1 MTGRSTT
8 FDNYSKSEGRRVS
21 RAIKAALARIEERDP
36 KLGGV
41 LRESIEMGQF
51 FSYSS
56 NGRGRRRKVK
66 K

>member
-1 MTGRSTT
+1 MRTRKAPGDR
-8 FDNYSKSEGRRVS
+8 KSEGRRVS
-21 RAIKAALARIEERDP
+21 RAIKAALECIEERDP

-51 FSYSS
+51 FSYSP
-56 NGRGRRRKVK
+56 NGRRRRRKVK

>member
-51 FSYSS
+51 FSYSPK
-56 NGRGRRRKVK
+56 GRGRRRKVK